1 MQRMRSLRCL
11 PSYRARHRSTSF
23 LGTDSRDST
32 KGALYQRKT
41 IRKLDTAESCAKKIK
56 MMLATLIPLPGRFAS
71 MLCIWPSLPSP
82 YALIILAHLGCR
94 RVLNLKT
101 SSKQKKKKTLHT
113 MAKTYNSQ
121 RSVAMTRELADPVAY
136 CLAPTPES
144 RRKWLRPF

>member
-101 SSKQKKKKTLHT
+101 SSKQKKKKNFTHNGKNIQQPT
-113 MAKTYNSQ
+113 FRCYDQ
-121 RSVAMTRELADPVAY
+121 RTCRSRGLLPRSDTRVAP
-136 CLAPTPES
+136 
-144 RRKWLRPF
+144 